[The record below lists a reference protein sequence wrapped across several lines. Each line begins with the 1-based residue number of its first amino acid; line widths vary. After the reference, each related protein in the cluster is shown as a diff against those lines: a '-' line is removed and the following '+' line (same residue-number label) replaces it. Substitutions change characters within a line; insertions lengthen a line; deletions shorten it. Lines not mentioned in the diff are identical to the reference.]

1 MQKSLWILFLL
12 CHGQCEGGALS
23 RPKSTKP
30 MNFLIFDQFWN
41 KVNDLM
47 SDALQL
53 VGSFL
58 PLRGLASIAKDLGI
72 PYASSILAALTP
84 IKTSVVHPIMTS
96 RSQRRLDT
104 TTYFSLRDEMS
115 SAVGTFL
122 GKGQCQ
128 KRLACL
134 SGRHLS
140 HINGASSIALMI
152 STASNFLPPE
162 YHDSFSTMKDSIMYS
177 EDCEQYEC

>member
-1 MQKSLWILFLL
+1 MIL
-12 CHGQCEGGALS
+12 HGQCEAGALS
-23 RPKSTKP
+23 RPKSAKP
-30 MNFLIFDQFWN
+30 MNFLFLDQFWN

-47 SDALQL
+47 SDALQMI
-53 VGSFL
+53 GSFL

-72 PYASSILAALTP
+72 PYASSLLAALTP
-84 IKTSVVHPIMTS
+84 IKASVVHPIMTP

-104 TTYFSLRDEMS
+104 TYLSLRDEMS

-122 GKGQCQ
+122 GKGQCH

-140 HINGASSIALMI
+140 HINGASSIALMV
-152 STASNFLPPE
+152 STASNFLPE
-162 YHDSFSTMKDSIMYS
+162 EFQDSFSTLKDSIMYS
-177 EDCEQYEC
+177 EDCELYEC